1 MKKIYIYIFIL
12 GLLLV
17 GCTKDKI
24 VNNDISEVMD
34 MVKIKIDGYEY
45 IINLENNDTVDSLIN
60 MLPLKLNMEDLN
72 SNEKYAYLDRT
83 LPTNSYN
90 PKTINKGD
98 VMLYGSNCIVIFYKT
113 FNTVYSYTKIG
124 HIDNLPDFNDDD
136 ISIIIEK

>member
-24 VNNDISEVMD
+24 VNNDISEVTD

-60 MLPLKLNMEDLN
+60 MLPLELNMEDLN
-72 SNEKYAYLDRT
+72 SNEKYAYLDRD
-83 LPTNSYN
+83 LPTNSYD

-98 VMLYGSNCIVIFYKT
+98 VMLYGSNCMVIFYKT

>member
-17 GCTKDKI
+17 GCTNDKI

-72 SNEKYAYLDRT
+72 SNEKYAYLDRA

-113 FNTVYSYTKIG
+113 FNTAYSYTKIG